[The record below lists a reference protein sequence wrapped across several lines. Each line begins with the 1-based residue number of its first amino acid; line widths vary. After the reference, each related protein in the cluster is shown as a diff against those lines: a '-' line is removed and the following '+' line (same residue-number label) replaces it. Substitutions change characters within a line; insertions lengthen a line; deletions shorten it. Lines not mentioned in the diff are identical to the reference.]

1 MLCVLVIE
9 RALLEFFFPRQTFS
23 YSYKAKSH
31 VGWQVNTKKRQ
42 LCSSLSLEK
51 NYITY
56 YVYIERHEGGKKY
69 NKYIFLSMIVDG

>member
-31 VGWQVNTKKRQ
+31 VGWQVNKNGNPA
-42 LCSSLSLEK
+42 SLSLEK
-51 NYITY
+51 NIITY
-56 YVYIERHEGGKKY
+56 YVYIERHEGGKRII
-69 NKYIFLSMIVDG
+69 NKFFYQ